1 MMDLAIPGGHNRT
14 KPPEKI
20 LVFHTG
26 SLGDTLLVIPSIHIL
41 KAHFAPARLTLLCDI
56 QAGSNYVL
64 ATDVLT
70 GTGLIDSV
78 ITYAVSR
85 GRLGWVINLLR
96 KAILLLRLRA
106 AGFHTLA
113 YLVEVYRGDRRIE
126 RDRWFFKL
134 AGIRRFIGME
144 GLEQRPVARGF
155 AISRVAHRADELLNR
170 LAAAG
175 IPAPPSGQGSL
186 SLNLQPAEI
195 AAFEHWRR
203 SLPPDGGRPWVGV
216 GPGSK
221 MPAKVWPGDR
231 FQRLVQQLIGQ
242 YDIWPVI
249 FGGREDADLGNQLV
263 KAWGRGYVAAGAL
276 GIRPSAVG
284 LSRCLLYVGN
294 DTGTMHLAA
303 AAGIPCVAI
312 FSSREA
318 PGRWDPYG
326 PGHQVLRTAIDC
338 AGCGLMDCV
347 ARARECL
354 MNLSVEDV
362 AGACRMILHRILP
375 KQQAH

>member
-1 MMDLAIPGGHNRT
+1 MDSATPSGHT
-14 KPPEKI
+14 QAKAPEKI
-20 LVFHTG
+20 LVFHIG
-26 SLGDTLLVIPSIHIL
+26 SLGDTLLVIPSFHIL

-70 GTGLIDSV
+70 ETGLIDSV
-78 ITYAVSR
+78 ITYVVSR
-85 GRLGWVINLLR
+85 GRLGWAINLLR

-106 AGFHTLA
+106 TGFHTLA

-134 AGIRRFIGME
+134 AGIRRVIGME

-170 LAAAG
+170 LAVAG
-175 IPAPPSGQGSL
+175 IPVPPPGQGSL

-203 SLPPDGGRPWVGV
+203 SLPRDSDRPWVGV

-221 MPAKVWPGDR
+221 MPAKVWPSDR
-231 FQRLVQQLIGQ
+231 FQRLIQQLIGS

-249 FGGREDADLGNQLV
+249 FGGGEDADLGNKLV
-263 KAWGRGYVAAGAL
+263 RAWGRGYVAAGTL
-276 GIRPSAVG
+276 GVRPSAVG

-312 FSSREA
+312 FSSRES

-338 AGCGLMDCV
+338 AGCCLIDCV
-347 ARARECL
+347 ERARECL
-354 MNLSVEDV
+354 MAISVDDV
-362 AGACRMILHRILP
+362 FDACRAILNRRLP
-375 KQQAH
+375 QAHRNH